1 MSATPPLQLVVGPSG
16 HGVTSYAADVAAAL
30 RDIDPRTRI
39 LAAADL
45 DSVRGQ
51 IASGTPVHLHVTD
64 RLLGRSPEESA
75 EALEHLALATRLTV
89 TLHDL
94 PQASDGT
101 MRSRRVDAY
110 GRMLAAVRG
119 AAVNSRH
126 EQALAAALPG
136 SPRPHAIPLGTRRG
150 HAPARPVGGG
160 AADATHATRELAVLI
175 AGFVYPGKGHA
186 EAIRAAGAVAAGLR
200 AEGRPLDRTVVR
212 AIGGASA
219 GHERDLRDLEE
230 LATSLGVSFE
240 VTGHLDDAAFAARL
254 TEPGIPLAAHQHVSA
269 SRSMLDWIEAGRR
282 PLVADSTYSAETEAL
297 RPGTMRRFRPE
308 ELEASLRGAWDDPES
323 TWLAPG
329 ALLAPTLVDVAT
341 AYASWWAAG
350 SPAGAGGTDDGADAA

>member
-1 MSATPPLQLVVGPSG
+1 MSATPPLQLVVGPRG
-16 HGVTSYAADVAAAL
+16 HGVTSYGADVAAAL
-30 RDIDPRTRI
+30 REIDPRTRI

-45 DSVRGQ
+45 DSVRRE
-51 IASGTPVHLHVTD
+51 IAPGAPVHLHVTD

-75 EALEHLALATRLTV
+75 EAVERLAQDTRLTV

-94 PQASDGT
+94 PQASDGV
-101 MRSRRVDAY
+101 MRPRRVDAY
-110 GRMLAAVRG
+110 GRMLAAVHG

-150 HAPARPVGGG
+150 HAPARPLKGD
-160 AADATHATRELAVLI
+160 AADSTRELAVLI

-200 AEGRPLDRTVVR
+200 AEGRPLDRAVVR

-219 GHERDLRDLEE
+219 GHERDLGDLEE
-230 LATSLGVSFE
+230 IATSVGVSFE
-240 VTGHLDDAAFAARL
+240 VTGHLEDAAFAARL

-308 ELEASLRGAWDDPES
+308 ELEESLRGAWDDPES

-341 AYASWWAAG
+341 AYAAWWAAG
-350 SPAGAGGTDDGADAA
+350 SPAGAGGTDGGADEG